1 MLLTLSSPLATV
13 FYYTFLSLLWI
24 LLIVCVGPILLLLTP
39 VLIVLLCV
47 LFKKLRENLDD
58 SFNVL
63 ESDIVPID
71 NSPVSDEPFDYY
83 VELHNEHSEW
93 EEIPDVSIDE
103 ATLSKEVYGSVDV
116 DDYHKEAFVN

>member
-83 VELHNEHSEW
+83 VDLHNEHSEW
-93 EEIPDVSIDE
+93 EEIHDVSIDE
-103 ATLSKEVYGSVDV
+103 VTLSKEVYGSVDV

>member
-63 ESDIVPID
+63 ELDIVPID

-83 VELHNEHSEW
+83 VDLHNEHTEW

-103 ATLSKEVYGSVDV
+103 VTLSKEVYGSVDV